1 MFKEQWKRRIKL
13 VESDL
18 VKELRR
24 TKSLDE
30 NLKQA
35 MEYSLMAG
43 GKRLRPC
50 LLMAAADATGSDG
63 EKFIKVASAIEMIHT
78 YSLIHDDLPAMD
90 NDDWRRGKL
99 TNHKVFGEATA
110 ILAGDALLT
119 LAFEVIIR
127 QPNVQPT
134 ILLAVLEEI
143 STAAGAAGMVGG
155 QSIDLHS
162 TGSQIDLP
170 TLKLMYLGKTGALFR
185 AAIRSGAL
193 LAEAS
198 AKKLNELTRYADAFG
213 LAFQITDDILDVTGN
228 ETIMGKATGSD
239 EKNDKATFVSLT
251 SIDEA
256 KHHAQAAVDEAMDAL
271 RYFGDEANF
280 LRELVQYLIERQN

>member
-1 MFKEQWKRRIKL
+1 MFKEQWKRWIKL
-13 VESDL
+13 VEADL

-50 LLMAAADATGSDG
+50 LLMAAANAVGGDG

-119 LAFEVIIR
+119 LGFEVIVR
-127 QPNVQPT
+127 QPNVSQGL
-134 ILLAVLEEI
+134 LLAVIEEI
-143 STAAGAAGMVGG
+143 SVAAGAAGMVGG
-155 QSIDLHS
+155 QSIDLRS
-162 TGSQIDLP
+162 VGSQIDLP
-170 TLKLMYLGKTGALFR
+170 TLKLMHLGKTGALFR
-185 AAIRSGAL
+185 AAIRSGAI
-193 LAEAS
+193 LAEAP

-213 LAFQITDDILDVTGN
+213 LAFQITDDILDVTGSDAVL
-228 ETIMGKATGSD
+228 GKATGSD
-239 EKNDKATFVSLT
+239 EKNAKATFVSLT

-256 KHHAQAAVDEAMDAL
+256 RHHAQMAVDEAMDAL
-271 RYFGDEANF
+271 NPFGKEADF
-280 LRELVQYLIERQN
+280 LRELVQSLIEREK